1 MHRVK
6 KVFLLLII
14 MFSCSF
20 VSHNVYAEGNNNS
33 ETTEDNAAEASAGD
47 AEENVK
53 KQWKKYKDKGKIKY
67 TYEIDGIEV
76 TGWNKIDG
84 KWYYFD
90 GSRYMVDDRDVGIY
104 KLDSNGALING
115 SESPDFKPKAHGEII
130 SAKTAVLKDGHDDAN
145 KASAQIDSLYTDYIN
160 GKEIDPTIIRN
171 VRTYYNSLSMSE
183 KVWVLNESNLAD
195 LENIKHVVYDY
206 SNVIATQTD
215 ALESDEGI
223 QKGKTYVFSIDDSQK
238 NISIIVRFST
248 SSNNDAQ
255 GIVPQIK
262 LISPENEEIL
272 IGEKDQKINRES
284 ISVDLTWA
292 FYYNY
297 VQLNISKAKEG
308 KWIINTDT
316 DCAFEPTDYS
326 GETLDINEIPSVNE
340 SHSLSDADDK
350 NADLEEEDDES
361 AVGAIIMI
369 ILSIGAFVGLM
380 VAMKKMP
387 AGSGKEKSVS
397 KKSSEPVKIMTK
409 EEELELLK
417 KELGDMSD
425 EYSDEG
431 YEDDIYSDDVPAKE
445 EASKMEF
452 TEDEINESLE
462 DYSAGIHDMS
472 SEDATT
478 VLSTPEDP
486 WSEIEPSNHFDGT
499 QNNIQN
505 NMDLY
510 EDEE

>member
-14 MFSCSF
+14 MFSFSF
-20 VSHNVYAEGNNNS
+20 VSQNVYAEGNDNS
-33 ETTEDNAAEASAGD
+33 ETAEDNATEASAGD

-53 KQWKKYKDKGKIKY
+53 GKWKSFTENGVTKYS
-67 TYEIDGIEV
+67 YEIDRIDV
-76 TGWNKIDG
+76 TGWHKIDG
-84 KWYYFD
+84 DWYYFD
-90 GSRYMVDDRDVGIY
+90 GSGTMLADTYVGIY
-104 KLDSNGALING
+104 KLDPDGRLKNG
-115 SESPDFKPKAHGEII
+115 SKSPDFKPKAHGEIV

-145 KASAQIDSLYTDYIN
+145 KVSAQIDSLYTDYIN

-171 VRTYYNSLSMSE
+171 VRTQYNSLSKAE

-206 SNVIATQTD
+206 SAVVATQTD
-215 ALESDEGI
+215 ALESSEGV
-223 QKGKTYVFSIDDSQK
+223 QKGKNYVFNIDENQK
-238 NISIIVRFST
+238 NISIVVRFST
-248 SSNNDAQ
+248 SSNNDTQ

-262 LISPENEEIL
+262 LISPDKQEIL
-272 IGEKDQKINRES
+272 IGEKDQKINTEN

-308 KWIINTDT
+308 SWIINTDN
-316 DCAFEPTDYS
+316 DCVFEPTDYS
-326 GETLDINEIPSVNE
+326 GETQDISAIPSVNE
-340 SHSLSDADDK
+340 SHSVSDAEDNNTNSED
-350 NADLEEEDDES
+350 EES
-361 AVGAIIMI
+361 SVGAIIVMI
-369 ILSIGAFVGLM
+369 LAIGAFVGLM

-387 AGSGKEKSVS
+387 AGSGKEKSAS
-397 KKSSEPVKIMTK
+397 KKSSEPVKVMTK